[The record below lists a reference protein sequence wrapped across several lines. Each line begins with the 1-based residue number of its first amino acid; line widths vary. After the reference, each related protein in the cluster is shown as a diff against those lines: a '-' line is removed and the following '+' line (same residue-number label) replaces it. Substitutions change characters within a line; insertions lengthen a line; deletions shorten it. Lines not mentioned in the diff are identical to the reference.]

1 MILIAKPHKAGSV
14 SNGSDSITDLLA
26 GPAAELLQAIDFGEY
41 GNPDGAMG
49 SDKVSSYPDFRGGH
63 PQGTLRSQ
71 SQSGAGNIHP
81 TNRTTAPMGQP
92 AGFVAGPDSV
102 RTSPRTIAK

>member
-14 SNGSDSITDLLA
+14 QTGQDNLTDLLS
-26 GPAAELLQAIDFGEY
+26 GPAAELLQPIDFGEY

-63 PQGTLRSQ
+63 PVGALRSQ
-71 SQSGAGNIHP
+71 SQSGGGKIHP
-81 TNRTTAPMGQP
+81 TNKTTAPMGRP

-102 RTSPRTIAK
+102 KTAPRSIKK